1 MHRAY
6 ICGSVRAS
14 CHEKSFEII
23 IAAWSSLWGKIALR
37 SCSVHGE
44 VTFYPGLCGGQ
55 WFAIQVLV
63 WCSGSTLCGPVLYH
77 PDPCWGEVARLPG
90 RCVENRLSNIL
101 HNLIIPEIFKKKVDR
116 IWWKFQRLECVL
128 ARNLSVLKFI
138 TRFWRI
144 VAARKK
150 YNEVHAVASWLKK
163 MYN

>member
-37 SCSVHGE
+37 SYSVHGE
-44 VTFYPGLCGGQ
+44 VTFYPGLCEGQ

-101 HNLIIPEIFKKKVDR
+101 HNLIIPEIFKK
-116 IWWKFQRLECVL
+116 RLTEYGESFNVWNVYWLGTCL
-128 ARNLSVLKFI
+128 CWSLSLDFEGLLQQETI
-138 TRFWRI
+138 
-144 VAARKK
+144 
-150 YNEVHAVASWLKK
+150 
-163 MYN
+163 